1 MCKVPLGSRVQLLV
15 QDFDRCQQQQRHE
28 LRQLVSSLPP
38 AASRDPSQFG
48 LLSYGCVALPHD
60 DAQLVEDIWP
70 KVGVSDH

>member
-1 MCKVPLGSRVQLLV
+1 
-15 QDFDRCQQQQRHE
+15 
-28 LRQLVSSLPP
+28 VSSLPP

-70 KVGVSDH
+70 KVCVCRGGGGLRGALGPAKLAWHCTIGYYAVA